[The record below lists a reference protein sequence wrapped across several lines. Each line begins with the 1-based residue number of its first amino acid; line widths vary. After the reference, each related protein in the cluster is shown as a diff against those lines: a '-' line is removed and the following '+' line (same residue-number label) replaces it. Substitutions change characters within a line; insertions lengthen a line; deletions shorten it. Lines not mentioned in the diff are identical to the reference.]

1 MHNDIRFGII
11 DKLFFNRGYGF
22 INPDGDCEN
31 IFFLLSKVDYEI
43 RLTLNIGSRVS
54 FKTRPS
60 QMHNDKNEAYC
71 ITVCE
76 RKSIFSHD
84 NIDKLFGNGAA
95 ELENPQVLKKWYLE
109 PDFFSHLKGGV
120 PIRIIAGNKG
130 VGKTALFK
138 ALIEDNIAE
147 DCIPILI
154 KPDEIEDLSNSSDDY
169 LEMVRK
175 WKSGLYTIITH
186 KLISYSNEKA
196 TSLIANEK
204 LRNIGTTVITYLA
217 SVLEKKSNEIVE
229 KRFSVNSDQFLN
241 MLNQSFFDQKYI
253 YVYLDDLDRGWSSSN
268 NGTQSLNA
276 MINALMDIAATNSN
290 SNIRFRISITSVV
303 YYSIKAFNH
312 MSDKINENVI
322 WMQWTKP
329 DIAKML
335 AMRIHLFFNKQPA
348 NFSSIVVENIFN
360 LIFEPNFL
368 ENGKWENVPF
378 RQVILSV
385 VRDRP
390 RDIIQLCKFAANEA
404 RKNGHNKIATE
415 DLANIFKQYSLEKL
429 QDAILEFKQEFNELE
444 RLING
449 LKPDEAEI
457 RSKDNPWRFTQNQL
471 LNKLAKISEHKP
483 FIYSGKEASQE
494 DLAAVLYKTGFI
506 NACRERGNHIER
518 VSYDMN
524 RYIYNEFT
532 RGDFLYEID
541 PAYRFAMVPPF
552 LSGIPKVYL
561 GPEFESVKSFQ
572 RWRERNN

>member
-1 MHNDIRFGII
+1 MQNDIRFGTI
-11 DKLFFNRGYGF
+11 DKLFFDRGYGF
-22 INPDGDCEN
+22 INPDDDRKN
-31 IFFLLSKVDYEI
+31 IFFLLSEVDYTT
-43 RLTLNIGSRVS
+43 RLVLDNGCRVS

-60 QMHNDKNEAYC
+60 QKHNDKNEAYC

-76 RKSIFSHD
+76 MNSIFSHD
-84 NIDKLFGNGAA
+84 NINTLFGSGAA
-95 ELENPQVLKKWYLE
+95 ELENPQVLKQWYLE
-109 PDFFSHLKGGV
+109 PAFFSHLKGDV
-120 PIRIIAGNKG
+120 LIRIIAGNKG

-138 ALIEDNIAE
+138 ALIEDNLAE

-169 LEMVRK
+169 LGMVRK

-196 TSLIANEK
+196 TSSIANEK
-204 LRNIGTTVITYLA
+204 LRNIGTAVITYLA

-290 SNIRFRISITSVV
+290 IRFRISITSVV

-322 WMQWTKP
+322 WMQWTKA

-335 AMRIHLFFNKQPA
+335 AMRIHLFFNKQPT
-348 NFSSIVVENIFN
+348 NFSSIVVENIFG

-368 ENGKWENVPF
+368 GNGKWENVPF

-404 RKNGHNKIATE
+404 RKNGHNKIDTK
-415 DLANIFKQYSLEKL
+415 DLANILKQYSLEKL

-449 LKPDEAEI
+449 LIPDETEI
-457 RSKDNPWRFTQNQL
+457 RSKKNPWRFTQNQL
-471 LNKLAKISEHKP
+471 LNKLAKIAERKP
-483 FIYSGKEASQE
+483 FIYGGKEASQE

-506 NACRERGNHIER
+506 NACRERGNLIER

-532 RGDFLYEID
+532 RGDFLYEIE
-541 PAYRFAMVPPF
+541 PAYRFAMIPPF
-552 LSGIPKVYL
+552 LSEIPKVYL